1 MEKAQYIV
9 IGKTLLIDGGMS
21 KAYQKSTGIAG
32 YTLSYNSNG
41 LILAENEPFTCKEK
55 AVREGSDIKSQIIL
69 EENVKSRKLVG
80 DTDIGVKLKSEI
92 DDLKLLLQEYLAG
105 GIKESL

>member
-1 MEKAQYIV
+1 
-9 IGKTLLIDGGMS
+9 MS

-55 AVREGSDIKSQIIL
+55 AVKEGIDIKSQIIL
-69 EENVKSRKLVG
+69 KENVKERKCVG
-80 DTDIGVKLKSEI
+80 DTDIGEKLKLEI
-92 DDLKLLLQEYLAG
+92 SDLKELLNAYRNG
-105 GIKESL
+105 KIKENF